1 MSSYQSWVVLW
12 VCTSDES
19 RIIFLP
25 ERSGIRQ
32 HRLEIPTMQ
41 ARVSLLLAHPV
52 MYILKTQQCIV
63 HFENN
68 QQALLA
74 TYDKLHYWDL

>member
-1 MSSYQSWVVLW
+1 
-12 VCTSDES
+12 
-19 RIIFLP
+19 
-25 ERSGIRQ
+25 
-32 HRLEIPTMQ
+32 MQ

-74 TYDKLHYWDL
+74 TYDKLHYWDLWKCVGAMQLELPYVQRICRFPASQNYK